1 MRPVRDSLMLLSRS
15 VLGRRIVRTFVPGD
29 RVDDAVRAVAEVRTA
44 GFAVGVERLGAPAG
58 SAVAEYRTLIDRL
71 ADAGLATG
79 TDLTIGVV
87 PLDEARK
94 ICRTAAGAGT
104 TVTVGATDA
113 DTDAGAGV
121 DARIALVAA
130 LRADFPGVGVVLDA
144 ALPRTEGDCRALAG
158 PGSRVR
164 LVRGGD
170 SAEADKAYV
179 RCLKVLLGGAGYPVV
194 ATHDPRLLEI
204 AVALASRY
212 GRAPATYE
220 LQLRYGVRPAEQQRL
235 ARTGEQVRV
244 LLPYGPD
251 WYGYLAAQLA
261 ERPAN
266 LSLLLTSLIPRK

>member
-58 SAVAEYRTLIDRL
+58 SVVAEYRTLIDRL

-113 DTDAGAGV
+113 DA
-121 DARIALVAA
+121 DARIALVTA

-164 LVRGGD
+164 LVRGAD

-179 RCLKVLLGGAGYPVV
+179 RCLKVLLGGAGYPIV

-235 ARTGEQVRV
+235 AGTGEQVRV

-251 WYGYLAAQLA
+251 WHGYLAAQLA